1 MRHFDRQVVPAARNR
16 AAKVSSH
23 GSIPVLRIGSTL
35 LATIQVELRDTIA
48 DAFQEDILQSIA
60 KTGATGLV
68 IDITGL
74 EMVDSYVA
82 RVIADTGRMAR
93 LMGTDTV
100 VVGMRPV
107 VAATLVRMGFRMEGV
122 LTALNVEAGLALVS
136 DLVVRRHP
144 GGR

>member
-1 MRHFDRQVVPAARNR
+1 MSV
-16 AAKVSSH
+16 H

-35 LATIQVELRDTIA
+35 LASIQVELRDTIA
-48 DAFQEDILQSIA
+48 DAFQEDILQTIA

-74 EMVDSYVA
+74 EMVDSYVG
-82 RVIADTGRMAR
+82 RVLANTGRMAT
-93 LMGTDTV
+93 LMGTHTV

-122 LTALNVEAGLALVS
+122 LTALNVDAGLALVS
-136 DLVVRRHP
+136 ELSARRH
-144 GGR
+144 GAGQ

>member
-1 MRHFDRQVVPAARNR
+1 MSV
-16 AAKVSSH
+16 H
-23 GSIPVLRIGSTL
+23 GSIPVLQIGSTL
-35 LATIQVELRDTIA
+35 LASIQVELRDTIA
-48 DAFQEDILQSIA
+48 DAFQEDILDTIA

-74 EMVDSYVA
+74 DMVDSYVA
-82 RVIADTGRMAR
+82 RVLANTGRMAT

-122 LTALNVEAGLALVS
+122 KTALNVDAGLALVS
-136 DLVVRRHP
+136 DLLARRH
-144 GGR
+144 GG

>member
-1 MRHFDRQVVPAARNR
+1 M
-16 AAKVSSH
+16 STH
-23 GSIPVLRIGSTL
+23 GSIPVLQIGSTL
-35 LATIQVELRDTIA
+35 LASIQVELRDTIA
-48 DAFQEDILQSIA
+48 DGFQEDILDTIA

-82 RVIADTGRMAR
+82 HVLANTGRMAT

-122 LTALNVEAGLALVS
+122 KTALNVDAGLALVS
-136 DLVVRRHP
+136 DLLARRH
-144 GGR
+144 GGG

>member
-1 MRHFDRQVVPAARNR
+1 M
-16 AAKVSSH
+16 SSH
-23 GSIPVLRIGSTL
+23 GSIPILQIGSTL
-35 LATIQVELRDTIA
+35 LASIQVELRDTIA
-48 DAFQEDILQSIA
+48 DAFQEDILDTIA

-74 EMVDSYVA
+74 DMVDSYVA
-82 RVIADTGRMAR
+82 RVLADTGRMAT

-122 LTALNVEAGLALVS
+122 RTALNVDAGLALVS
-136 DLVVRRHP
+136 DLLARRH
-144 GGR
+144 GGS

>member
-1 MRHFDRQVVPAARNR
+1 MSV
-16 AAKVSSH
+16 H

-35 LATIQVELRDTIA
+35 LASIQVELRDTIA
-48 DAFQEDILQSIA
+48 DAFQEDILDTIA

-74 EMVDSYVA
+74 DMVDSYVA
-82 RVIADTGRMAR
+82 RVLANTGRMAT

-122 LTALNVEAGLALVS
+122 KTALNVDAGLALVS
-136 DLVVRRHP
+136 DLLARRH
-144 GGR
+144 GG

>member
-1 MRHFDRQVVPAARNR
+1 
-16 AAKVSSH
+16 VSAH

-35 LATIQVELRDTIA
+35 LASIQVELRDTIA
-48 DAFQEDILQSIA
+48 DAFQEDILQTIA
-60 KTGATGLV
+60 ETGATGLV

-82 RVIADTGRMAR
+82 RVLTNTGRMAT
-93 LMGTDTV
+93 LMGTHAV

-122 LTALNVEAGLALVS
+122 LTALNVDAGLALVS
-136 DLVVRRHP
+136 ELIARRH
-144 GGR
+144 GAGQ

>member
-1 MRHFDRQVVPAARNR
+1 MSA
-16 AAKVSSH
+16 H

-35 LATIQVELRDTIA
+35 LASIQVELRDTIA
-48 DAFQEDILQSIA
+48 DAFQEDILEMIA

-74 EMVDSYVA
+74 EIVDSYVA
-82 RVIADTGRMAR
+82 RVLANTGHMAT

-122 LTALNVEAGLALVS
+122 RTALNVDDGLALVS
-136 DLVVRRHP
+136 GLLARRHD
-144 GGR
+144 G

>member
-1 MRHFDRQVVPAARNR
+1 MSA
-16 AAKVSSH
+16 H

-35 LATIQVELRDTIA
+35 LASIQVELRDTIA
-48 DAFQEDILQSIA
+48 DAFQEDILLTIA

-74 EMVDSYVA
+74 EVVDSYVA
-82 RVIADTGRMAR
+82 RVLANTGRMAT

-100 VVGMRPV
+100 VVGMRAV

-122 LTALNVEAGLALVS
+122 RTALNVDSGLALVS
-136 DLVVRRHP
+136 DLVARRHA
-144 GGR
+144 GG

>member
-1 MRHFDRQVVPAARNR
+1 MSA
-16 AAKVSSH
+16 H
-23 GSIPVLRIGSTL
+23 GTIPVLRIGSTL
-35 LATIQVELRDTIA
+35 LASIQVELRDTIA
-48 DAFQEDILQSIA
+48 DAFQEDILDTIA

-74 EMVDSYVA
+74 EIVDSYVA
-82 RVIADTGRMAR
+82 RVLANTGRMAT

-122 LTALNVEAGLALVS
+122 RTALDVDDGLALIS
-136 DLVVRRHP
+136 DLLARRHS
-144 GGR
+144 GG

>member
-1 MRHFDRQVVPAARNR
+1 MSA
-16 AAKVSSH
+16 H

-35 LATIQVELRDTIA
+35 LASIQVELRDTIA
-48 DAFQEDILQSIA
+48 DAFQEDILQTIA

-74 EMVDSYVA
+74 EMVDSYVG
-82 RVIADTGRMAR
+82 RVLTNTGRMAT
-93 LMGTDTV
+93 LMGTHAV

-122 LTALNVEAGLALVS
+122 LTALNVDAGLALVS
-136 DLVVRRHP
+136 ELIARRH
-144 GGR
+144 GAGR

>member
-1 MRHFDRQVVPAARNR
+1 MSA
-16 AAKVSSH
+16 H

-35 LATIQVELRDTIA
+35 LASIQVELRDTIA
-48 DAFQEDILQSIA
+48 DAFQEDILQTIA
-60 KTGATGLV
+60 ETGATGLV

-82 RVIADTGRMAR
+82 RVLTNTGRMAT
-93 LMGTDTV
+93 LMGTHAV

-122 LTALNVEAGLALVS
+122 LTALNVDAGLALVS
-136 DLVVRRHP
+136 ELIARRH
-144 GGR
+144 GAGQ

>member
-1 MRHFDRQVVPAARNR
+1 M
-16 AAKVSSH
+16 STH
-23 GSIPVLRIGSTL
+23 GTIPVLRIGSTL
-35 LATIQVELRDTIA
+35 LASIQVELRDTIA
-48 DAFQEDILQSIA
+48 DAFQEDILDTIA

-74 EMVDSYVA
+74 EIVDSYVA
-82 RVIADTGRMAR
+82 RVLANTGRMAT

-122 LTALNVEAGLALVS
+122 RTALDVDGGLELVS
-136 DLVVRRHP
+136 ELLARRHS
-144 GGR
+144 GG

>member
-1 MRHFDRQVVPAARNR
+1 
-16 AAKVSSH
+16 
-23 GSIPVLRIGSTL
+23 
-35 LATIQVELRDTIA
+35 DT
-48 DAFQEDILQSIA
+48 IA

-74 EMVDSYVA
+74 EIVDSYVA
-82 RVIADTGRMAR
+82 RVLANTGRMAA

-122 LTALNVEAGLALVS
+122 RTALDVDDGLALIS
-136 DLVVRRHP
+136 DLLARRHS
-144 GGR
+144 GG

>member
-1 MRHFDRQVVPAARNR
+1 MSA
-16 AAKVSSH
+16 H
-23 GSIPVLRIGSTL
+23 GSIPVLQIGSTL
-35 LATIQVELRDTIA
+35 LASIKVELRDTIA
-48 DAFQEDILQSIA
+48 DAFQEDILETIA
-60 KTGATGLV
+60 RTGATGLV

-82 RVIADTGRMAR
+82 RVLANTGRMAT

-122 LTALNVEAGLALVS
+122 QTAINVDSGLALVS
-136 DLVVRRHP
+136 DLLARRH
-144 GGR
+144 GG

>member
-1 MRHFDRQVVPAARNR
+1 
-16 AAKVSSH
+16 VSAH

-35 LATIQVELRDTIA
+35 LASIQVELRDTIA
-48 DAFQEDILQSIA
+48 DAFQEDILQTIA

-82 RVIADTGRMAR
+82 RVLTNTGRMAT
-93 LMGTDTV
+93 LMGTHAV

-122 LTALNVEAGLALVS
+122 LTALNVDAGLALVS
-136 DLVVRRHP
+136 ELIARRH
-144 GGR
+144 GAGQ

>member
-1 MRHFDRQVVPAARNR
+1 MSA
-16 AAKVSSH
+16 H

-35 LATIQVELRDTIA
+35 LASIQVELRDTIA
-48 DAFQEDILQSIA
+48 DAFQEDILQTIA

-82 RVIADTGRMAR
+82 RVLTNTGRMAT
-93 LMGTDTV
+93 LMGTHAV
-100 VVGMRPV
+100 VVGMQPV

-122 LTALNVEAGLALVS
+122 LTALNVDAGLALVS
-136 DLVVRRHP
+136 ELIARRH
-144 GGR
+144 GAGQ

>member
-1 MRHFDRQVVPAARNR
+1 
-16 AAKVSSH
+16 VSAH

-35 LATIQVELRDTIA
+35 LASIQVELRDTIA
-48 DAFQEDILQSIA
+48 DAFQEDILQTIA

-74 EMVDSYVA
+74 EMVDSYVG
-82 RVIADTGRMAR
+82 RVLTNTGRMAT
-93 LMGTDTV
+93 LMGTHAV

-122 LTALNVEAGLALVS
+122 LTALNVDAGLALVS
-136 DLVVRRHP
+136 ELIARRH
-144 GGR
+144 GAGR

>member
-1 MRHFDRQVVPAARNR
+1 MSA
-16 AAKVSSH
+16 H
-23 GSIPVLRIGSTL
+23 GSIPVLQIGSTL
-35 LATIQVELRDTIA
+35 LASIQVELRDTIA
-48 DAFQEDILQSIA
+48 DAFQEDILDTIA

-74 EMVDSYVA
+74 DMVDSYVA
-82 RVIADTGRMAR
+82 RVLADTGRMAT

-122 LTALNVEAGLALVS
+122 QTALNVDAGLALVS
-136 DLVVRRHP
+136 DLHARGH
-144 GGR
+144 GGA

>member
-1 MRHFDRQVVPAARNR
+1 MSA
-16 AAKVSSH
+16 H

-35 LATIQVELRDTIA
+35 LASIQVELRDTIA
-48 DAFQEDILQSIA
+48 DAFQEDILNTIA

-82 RVIADTGRMAR
+82 RVLGDTGRMAT
-93 LMGTDTV
+93 LMGTETV

-107 VAATLVRMGFRMEGV
+107 VAATLVRMGFGMKGV
-122 LTALNVEAGLALVS
+122 LTALNIEDGLALVS
-136 DLVVRRHP
+136 DLLVRRHP
-144 GGR
+144 VGR